1 MGAFFYALRYTIFM
15 THDVRRNVIVR
26 IFTSR
31 FFLLGAFV
39 IAAIIAVS
47 FGRAYYRDYEIRQQI
62 KSLQTKV
69 DELERKKLESLDLL
83 GYVKSEAYVED
94 VARMQLGLKK
104 PGERVIIVNGSATS
118 SGTLQPAGI
127 GPDERSAVPSWKKW
141 WGYFFDKD
149 GSYRPA
155 AGLQDDASRH
165 L

>member
-1 MGAFFYALRYTIFM
+1 M
-15 THDVRRNVIVR
+15 THDGRRSIIVR

-62 KSLQTKV
+62 KALQTKV
-69 DELERKKLESLDLL
+69 DDLERKKLESLDLL

-94 VARMQLGLKK
+94 VARQQLGLKK

-118 SGTLQPAGI
+118 SGPRQPAGG
-127 GPDERSAVPSWKKW
+127 GPDERSTVPSWQKW
-141 WGYFFDKD
+141 WWYFVDKEQ
-149 GSYRPA
+149 
-155 AGLQDDASRH
+155 L
-165 L
+165 